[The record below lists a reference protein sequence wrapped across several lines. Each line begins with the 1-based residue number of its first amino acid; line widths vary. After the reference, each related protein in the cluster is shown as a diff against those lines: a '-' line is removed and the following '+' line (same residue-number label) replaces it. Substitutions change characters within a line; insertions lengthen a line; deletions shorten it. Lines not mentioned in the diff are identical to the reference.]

1 MQPNICRFIQ
11 NSEWEKNPTCL
22 KSIIFAFIVNNFGLM
37 GVQLSEIQD
46 PVKTLLL
53 V

>member
-1 MQPNICRFIQ
+1 MKSFIF
-11 NSEWEKNPTCL
+11 T
-22 KSIIFAFIVNNFGLM
+22 FTMNNFGLM
-37 GVQLSEIQD
+37 GVKLSEIQD